1 MGDTLGDPVMAD
13 GIEDMKEI
21 IKIGFL
27 NKDVCIMYEFLI
39 VIAWYNMKLF
49 LSIDFFMSKNI
60 SFVFFR

>member
-27 NKDVCIMYEFLI
+27 NKDVCITHIFIIYCSVQYEFFFSCSD
-39 VIAWYNMKLF
+39 F
-49 LSIDFFMSKNI
+49 L
-60 SFVFFR
+60 

>member
-27 NKDVCIMYEFLI
+27 NKDVCIKYT
-39 VIAWYNMKLF
+39 VY
-49 LSIDFFMSKNI
+49 
-60 SFVFFR
+60 SF